1 VTLDGT
7 EKVADVDYQD
17 AGKMKIHVGSSR
29 LRREGG
35 LFYAVV
41 AKQSLAAT
49 HRIGRNPRSYSD
61 SALGIWDQVS
71 LSVIHRMNENVVF

>member
-61 SALGIWDQVS
+61 SALGSS
-71 LSVIHRMNENVVF
+71 LFVCDSSHE